1 MTGRYVL
8 AADVLAML
16 MGAAM
21 LVMCV
26 LAYMDGTH
34 DLFIEIFCAAVCFVP
49 FVLRRLRVI
58 SLPGMI
64 TFLIA
69 LAVFLHAYGLISGSY
84 DNVSYFDTITHTLL
98 ASVWSGLYMRDRTI
112 DDAIGELQLGA
123 ALRDVAG
130 GEE

>member
-69 LAVFLHAYGLISGSY
+69 LAVPS
-84 DNVSYFDTITHTLL
+84 
-98 ASVWSGLYMRDRTI
+98 RTPCPP
-112 DDAIGELQLGA
+112 
-123 ALRDVAG
+123 RSWPYWCSTP
-130 GEE
+130 

>member
-49 FVLRRLRVI
+49 FVLRRLRLKPCERVR
-58 SLPGMI
+58 SDLHQPDSAGM
-64 TFLIA
+64 
-69 LAVFLHAYGLISGSY
+69 
-84 DNVSYFDTITHTLL
+84 
-98 ASVWSGLYMRDRTI
+98 
-112 DDAIGELQLGA
+112 
-123 ALRDVAG
+123 
-130 GEE
+130 